1 MKYWFCFIGIIIFSS
16 SIIAQNIADD
26 SIKEQLTK
34 KFKPFLSPKET
45 VLDTAMA
52 DFNKDGLN
60 DLVIV
65 AEDTSTEEQNRSLI
79 ILSNAAN
86 GFTVAA
92 KSKAAVLCKSGGG
105 VFGHPYSGISFGKN
119 VLNIYHYGGSNWKW
133 TNNFTFRFQNNQW
146 ELIGISNDSFFSGD
160 DCNGEG
166 VGIAGQN
173 LKEVNFS
180 TKKVH
185 IIKTKETNCKPYLNK
200 WYILKSFNKI
210 MLNDFDIDKDYFETL
225 KY

>member
-1 MKYWFCFIGIIIFSS
+1 MKYLFCFVGAVVLSS
-16 SIIAQNIADD
+16 SINAQNITDD
-26 SIKEQLTK
+26 AVKEKLTK
-34 KFKPFLSPKET
+34 QFKPFLSPKEI
-45 VLDTAMA
+45 VMDTAIA

-65 AEDTSTEEQNRSLI
+65 SENIVDEEQNRSLI
-79 ILSNAAN
+79 ILSNSAS
-86 GFTVAA
+86 GFVVSA
-92 KSKAAVLCKSGGG
+92 KSKAAILCKTCGG
-105 VFGHPYSGISFGKN
+105 VFGDPYAGISVNKN

-160 DCNGEG
+160 DCNGDG
-166 VGIAGQN
+166 VGTAGQN

-185 IIKTKETNCKPYLNK
+185 IIKTKETNCKPFLNK
-200 WYILKSFNKI
+200 WYTLKSFDKI
-210 MLNDFDIDKDYFETL
+210 LLNDFDVEKDYFETL